1 MVPCR
6 HFLAYMQVLEVT
18 LLKLHFV
25 DFVIPSHVI
34 IPLLSNPVHYSLTEL
49 LISLSLPHH
58 F

>member
-1 MVPCR
+1 
-6 HFLAYMQVLEVT
+6 MQVLEVT